1 MYAMLSSNQENEH
14 TDTLT
19 CHECREGSSKQD
31 EELIAGARRAYRN
44 NTHRY
49 STGTGKVV
57 FLAPW
62 SVDTTWRR
70 VWLRGGSEWSAHRFA
85 AARAQVAL
93 FIIDTR

>member
-1 MYAMLSSNQENEH
+1 MLSSNQENEH

-19 CHECREGSSKQD
+19 CHECRVGSSKQD
-31 EELIAGARRAYRN
+31 EELVAGARIPLQHAPIQY
-44 NTHRY
+44 RY
-49 STGTGKVV
+49 STGKVV

-70 VWLRGGSEWSAHRFA
+70 VWLRGGSEWSAHQFA

-93 FIIDTR
+93 FIIVTR